1 MTNDKIRKEV
11 VEFALTHD
19 SMKLPYEWLKYVP
32 CRYEIYYTSQ
42 TDNGVKYANIFLYH
56 KEAKKHE

>member
-1 MTNDKIRKEV
+1 MTNEEIKKQIE
-11 VEFALTHD
+11 EFAKTHD
-19 SMKLPYEWLKYVP
+19 SMRLPYEWLKYVP

-56 KEAKKHE
+56 KEVKKHE

>member
-42 TDNGVKYANIFLYH
+42 TDNGVK
-56 KEAKKHE
+56 